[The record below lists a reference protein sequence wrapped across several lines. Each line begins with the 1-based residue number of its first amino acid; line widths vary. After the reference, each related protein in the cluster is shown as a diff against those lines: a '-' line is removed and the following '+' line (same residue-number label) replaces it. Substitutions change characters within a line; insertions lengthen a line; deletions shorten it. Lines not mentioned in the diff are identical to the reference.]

1 MSVRSERSMSNTFSD
16 QEIVAILAGKIGAV
30 LENAEYDD
38 NGNLVILNLSGL
50 NLSQVPVELGQLTN
64 LQELYLNR
72 NQLSQ
77 VPVELGQLT
86 NLQALRIDNN
96 QFIHMPVAEIKLTNL
111 KQILIII
118 KRLHQKTVTRY
129 ESNHLHVR

>member
-64 LQELYLNR
+64 LQELYLNS

-86 NLQALRIDNN
+86 NLQELDLNNN
-96 QFIHMPVAEIKLTNL
+96 QLSQVPVELGQLTNL
-111 KQILIII
+111 QQLY
-118 KRLHQKTVTRY
+118 LS
-129 ESNHLHVR
+129 SN